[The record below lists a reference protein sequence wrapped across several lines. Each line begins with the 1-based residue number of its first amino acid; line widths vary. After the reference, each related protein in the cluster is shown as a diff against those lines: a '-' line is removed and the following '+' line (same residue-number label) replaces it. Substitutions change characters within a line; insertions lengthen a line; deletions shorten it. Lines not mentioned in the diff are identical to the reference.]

1 MIRVRVD
8 IERKNTYKINDLK
21 KDKLGEYEEFANQKF
36 DYEEEEE
43 KYEVESCIEQ
53 EIFNLKVERILG
65 IEEEKMVFD
74 QKYKESLVRYIN
86 NHSFKDRSN
95 TGTVI
100 GNGFSSL
107 HFQSFNSVEDSMKLC
122 YFKCTNNVI

>member
-1 MIRVRVD
+1 M
-8 IERKNTYKINDLK
+8 K
-21 KDKLGEYEEFANQKF
+21 KDKLGEYEEFANQRY
-36 DYEEEEE
+36 DYEEEEQ

-65 IEEEKMVFD
+65 IEEEKLQFD

-100 GNGFSSL
+100 GNGFQVL
-107 HFQSFNSVEDSMKLC
+107 CFQSLAILSKLFTSFID
-122 YFKCTNNVI
+122 FKCTKHDI